1 MRIAVV
7 VAVTVSVVVSFHDVT
22 VSVFVSFQDVTVWY
36 LVINIMPDDG
46 VTGIT
51 VNTPESL
58 SGSSMVVEPLGAASA
73 ACVVSGSGVV

>member
-22 VSVFVSFQDVTVWY
+22 VWY
-36 LVINIMPDDG
+36 LVTNMMPEEG

-51 VNTPESL
+51 VNRPESL
-58 SGSSMVVEPLGAASA
+58 SGLLMDVVEPLGSAST
-73 ACVVSGSGVV
+73 ACVICGSAVVW

>member
-7 VAVTVSVVVSFHDVT
+7 VTVT

-36 LVINIMPDDG
+36 WVTNMIPEEG

-51 VNTPESL
+51 VNKPESL
-58 SGSSMVVEPLGAASA
+58 SESSMVVVEILGAAAA
-73 ACVVSGSGVV
+73 ACVVCGSVVVWRMDDV